1 MGMVWCMLIISIIKI
16 IRVFSRKLRD
26 DFVSAFSAQ
35 AAFFIFISFFPF
47 AMFLLSLL
55 RFLPFTESEIM
66 QVCRT
71 IFPTAL
77 QSSTITIVSEL
88 YDKASS
94 SALLSVTILA
104 TLWTSSRGIL
114 SIIRG
119 MNGVY
124 ANTETRSYLR
134 VRLKATLYTLLFAV
148 LLIVLLVIFVFGN
161 QLYLWIVEQIPLL
174 ADFALVV
181 ISIRTIVGLCILVL
195 FFLLLYVAV
204 PNRKTKL
211 VRELP
216 GAILCATGW
225 MIFSY
230 LYSFYI
236 DNMSNISYTYG
247 SLTAI
252 VLCMLWLYACM
263 YMMFIG
269 AELNSVLSNPT
280 VMTALKK
287 LFQSK
292 NDHIDD
298 GNL

>member
-1 MGMVWCMLIISIIKI
+1 MLIISIIKI
-16 IRVFSRKLRD
+16 IRVFSHKLRD

-55 RFLPFTESEIM
+55 RFLPFTESDVME
-66 QVCRT
+66 VCRT
-71 IFPTAL
+71 IFPSAL
-77 QSSTITIVSEL
+77 QSSTITVVSEL

-94 SALLSVTILA
+94 SAILSVTILA
-104 TLWTSSRGIL
+104 TLWTSSKGIL

-124 ANTETRSYLR
+124 SNTETRGYLR
-134 VRLKATLYTLLFAV
+134 IRLKATFYTFLFAV
-148 LLIVLLVIFVFGN
+148 LLVILLVIFVFGN
-161 QLYLWIVEQIPLL
+161 QLYLWIVKRVPLL
-174 ADFALVV
+174 ADFALLI
-181 ISIRTIVGLCILVL
+181 ISIRAIVGLCILIL

-216 GAILCATGW
+216 GAILCAIGW
-225 MIFSY
+225 MTFSY
-230 LYSFYI
+230 LFSFYI

-252 VLCMLWLYACM
+252 VLCMFWLYACM

-269 AELNSVLSNPT
+269 AEVNSVLSNPT
-280 VMTALKK
+280 VMLALKQ
-287 LFQSK
+287 LFKTSK
-292 NDHIDD
+292 DKNNN